1 MGVFIHR
8 KRHLHT
14 HTQCIF
20 PHYYT
25 YTPLKKDT
33 DRFIKRTGL
42 ALLISRIQL
51 LNLFLHC
58 MVAVATVRDLSAFPS

>member
-1 MGVFIHR
+1 MPCSSHSSI
-8 KRHLHT
+8 
-14 HTQCIF
+14 
-20 PHYYT
+20 
-25 YTPLKKDT
+25 YTPYTVYLSTLLHIHTPFKKDT